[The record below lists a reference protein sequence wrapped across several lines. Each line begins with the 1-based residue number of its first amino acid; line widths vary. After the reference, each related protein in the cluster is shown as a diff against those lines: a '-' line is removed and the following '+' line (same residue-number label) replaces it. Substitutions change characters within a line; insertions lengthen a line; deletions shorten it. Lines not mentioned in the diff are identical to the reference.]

1 MKEFVSIRP
10 GPSATGEIGRLNK
23 GERAPLLESVPHW
36 YKIQQPNGQ
45 PGFVPKA
52 WTEIATED
60 PNVSPPTATSA
71 SFKIHFLDVGTGDSA
86 IIDMGEQEILIDGG
100 NYANDLHDYIKQED
114 IVQGTI
120 ELVIV
125 THGDQDHW
133 KGMVRLFNFD
143 GQGTTPRTLREFWDP
158 GYNRDC
164 NLTAAGRKNYLDFIS
179 KVKNMSGIIFKRPL
193 ETFHAPS
200 TKSNQLAPFSLPG
213 ISNVKFTVLHSAQT
227 PPDQG
232 DCAYKINN
240 ASIVVMIEI
249 NGVRIL
255 FTGDANGKERNEP
268 SPGTPGHIEK
278 LLLDLEAQNP
288 GMLKAD
294 ILKVPHHGSETAS
307 TQAFIDKVNPKF
319 VIISASTTH
328 HLPKQTTLDRY
339 INGQRVILKTDVN
352 VEKGKD
358 HVICASVVVGE
369 VDCNYKTVWE
379 EH

>member
-1 MKEFVSIRP
+1 MF
-10 GPSATGEIGRLNK
+10 
-23 GERAPLLESVPHW
+23 
-36 YKIQQPNGQ
+36 
-45 PGFVPKA
+45 
-52 WTEIATED
+52 
-60 PNVSPPTATSA
+60 
-71 SFKIHFLDVGTGDSA
+71 
-86 IIDMGEQEILIDGG
+86 
-100 NYANDLHDYIKQED
+100 
-114 IVQGTI
+114 
-120 ELVIV
+120 
-125 THGDQDHW
+125 
-133 KGMVRLFNFD
+133 
-143 GQGTTPRTLREFWDP
+143 
-158 GYNRDC
+158 
-164 NLTAAGRKNYLDFIS
+164 
-179 KVKNMSGIIFKRPL
+179 
-193 ETFHAPS
+193 
-200 TKSNQLAPFSLPG
+200 
-213 ISNVKFTVLHSAQT
+213 
-227 PPDQG
+227 
-232 DCAYKINN
+232 
-240 ASIVVMIEI
+240 EI
-249 NGVRIL
+249 NGIRIL